1 MQYIN
6 AVKRDPKSG
15 HILEVKV
22 IPYLERPDIVFQYPV
37 SIPIKSISIKKR
49 KYKTAIQID
58 GKFQEGD
65 DLIVV
70 DGHLKTHGNDTVLDN
85 LDNLPLFD

>member
-6 AVKRDPKSG
+6 AVKRDPKG
-15 HILEVKV
+15 HIVEVKV
-22 IPYLERPDIVFQYPV
+22 IPYLERPGIEFQYPV
-37 SIPIKSISIKKR
+37 ALPISSIENKGR
-49 KYKTAIQID
+49 KFKTAVQIN
-58 GKFQEGD
+58 GKYQEGD